1 MYLHNSGT
9 MTLSTRGACLTQSST
24 FLSRII
30 SSAQD
35 SRPLKWP
42 SCWEWAGGSLG
53 EWKSPVGIWGEVG
66 SRPWMVHVSG
76 QGLPDTPTRLFP
88 NLPSPATRPP
98 LPPRGLFSPL
108 PQPYSQGLSY
118 TLPPFVSS
126 HPAPSA
132 ASEDPFRTLPAPCK
146 GRGVFRTPCSC
157 PQTGVSQKV
166 PVRAEL
172 KISPGS
178 RWNPDPDQESRAV
191 PAGLGGKGEGLWE
204 QELGWVSR
212 RR

>member
-1 MYLHNSGT
+1 

-35 SRPLKWP
+35 SRPLKCLVVE
-42 SCWEWAGGSLG
+42 SEQEAAWESESLLWASGGRWAADH
-53 EWKSPVGIWGEVG
+53 EWCRCLDKDFRTPQHVCFQTSP
-66 SRPWMVHVSG
+66 RLPP
-76 QGLPDTPTRLFP
+76 GLPFHPGASLA
-88 NLPSPATRPP
+88 PSP
-98 LPPRGLFSPL
+98 SPIHRAC
-108 PQPYSQGLSY
+108 Y
-118 TLPPFVSS
+118 TLTPFVSS

-146 GRGVFRTPCSC
+146 GRGVFRTPRSC

-178 RWNPDPDQESRAV
+178 R
-191 PAGLGGKGEGLWE
+191 
-204 QELGWVSR
+204 
-212 RR
+212 